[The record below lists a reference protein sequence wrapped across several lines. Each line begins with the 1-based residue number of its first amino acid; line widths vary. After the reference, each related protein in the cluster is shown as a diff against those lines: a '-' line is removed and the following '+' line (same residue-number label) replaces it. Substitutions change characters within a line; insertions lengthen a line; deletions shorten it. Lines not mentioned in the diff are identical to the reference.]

1 MVFCCWQQAFFVPY
15 FYVRTYVTYGRRIIK
30 YVLVLNLIFFAEE
43 RDPVFVALAFW
54 VGTYCVRS
62 TQRLIFW
69 GV

>member
-1 MVFCCWQQAFFVPY
+1 MVFCWQQAFFVPY

-43 RDPVFVALAFW
+43 RDPVFVALAC
-54 VGTYCVRS
+54 VLGRHVRS
-62 TQRLIFW
+62 TQRLIFF